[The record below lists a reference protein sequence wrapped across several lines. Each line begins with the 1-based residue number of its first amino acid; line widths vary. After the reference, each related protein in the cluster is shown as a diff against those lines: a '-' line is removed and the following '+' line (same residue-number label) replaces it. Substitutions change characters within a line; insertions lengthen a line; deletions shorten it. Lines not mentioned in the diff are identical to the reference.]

1 MIQKDKIIDWTG
13 RLIGI
18 IETDTVTGNKVVKDW
33 HGKIKGR
40 YIKRLNVTQ
49 DFYGRQVAK
58 GDQSAMLLRD

>member
-1 MIQKDKIIDWTG
+1 MIQRDKIKDWTG

-33 HGKIKGR
+33 HGKIKGK

-58 GDQSAMLLRD
+58 GDQCAMLLRD